1 MLERYRFVRY
11 ALKFERAF
19 KTDQWDAVKA
29 CFHPDATYTVLGTD
43 TEWDTEVRGSD
54 AIVAFFKKM
63 LDEGDR
69 QFDSRRPRPTSF
81 PRIRDGEL
89 CLPWAATY
97 TMGDQSIVLHGESR
111 CRFSGGK
118 ILALSDTMRADETQ
132 RWIAMAR
139 SKSAATA

>member
-1 MLERYRFVRY
+1 MLERYRFARY

-29 CFHPDATYTVLGTD
+29 CFHPDATYTVLGTE
-43 TEWDTEVRGSD
+43 TEWDVVSRGPD

-69 QFDSRRPRPTSF
+69 KFDSRRPRLTGF
-81 PRIRDGEL
+81 PRVRDGEL
-89 CLPWAATY
+89 VVPWCATY
-97 TMGDQSIVLHGESR
+97 RMGDQSTDLHGESR
-111 CRFSGGK
+111 CRFAGGK
-118 ILALSDTMRADETQ
+118 IVALSDSMRADETQ

-139 SKSAATA
+139 SRSVA